1 MICDNCNMWSV
12 ITKKK
17 KKTTATCH
25 VVGFDIALM
34 SFSLNIVVSKKWVII
49 STKIDATKKKKKPWA
64 YLELCF
70 ASFEDSWKSC
80 SLKTE
85 L

>member
-34 SFSLNIVVSKKWVII
+34 SFSLNNVVSKKWVII
-49 STKIDATKKKKKPWA
+49 STKIDATKKKKKTMGLFRTVFCLFWGQ
-64 YLELCF
+64 
-70 ASFEDSWKSC
+70 
-80 SLKTE
+80 LKIM
-85 L
+85 